1 MMLQSSETVKES
13 IKRGLLIMKLD
24 LYFEGLMQS
33 WRGAERGITGDA
45 PGKSALVG
53 MIGRCMGV
61 LREDVE
67 ALKKID
73 DSFTITDTF
82 AFETT
87 DTHEIVKKESITGIK
102 RLVDD
107 QVDYHGRMV
116 QKEYLED
123 AKIGVTIEGEKE
135 ALMEI
140 REAFLHPVWPP
151 YLGSSCCPPS
161 GPIIRGDV
169 Y

>member
-1 MMLQSSETVKES
+1 
-13 IKRGLLIMKLD
+13 MKLD

-33 WRGAERGITGDA
+33 WRGAKRGITGDA

-53 MIGRCMGV
+53 MIGCCMGV

-82 AFETT
+82 AFKTT
-87 DTHEIVKKESITGIK
+87 DTYKSVKKESITGIK

-107 QVDYHGRMV
+107 QMDCRGRLV

-135 ALMEI
+135 ALREI

>member
-1 MMLQSSETVKES
+1 
-13 IKRGLLIMKLD
+13 MKLD

-33 WRGAERGITGDA
+33 WRGAERGVTGDA

-61 LREDVE
+61 LR
-67 ALKKID
+67 D
-73 DSFTITDTF
+73 DSFTITDIF
-82 AFETT
+82 AFKTT
-87 DTHEIVKKESITGIK
+87 DIYKIVKKESITGMK

-107 QVDYHGRMV
+107 QIDCRGKMV

-123 AKIGVTIEGEKE
+123 AKVGVTIEGEKE
-135 ALMEI
+135 ALMAI
-140 REAFLHPVWPP
+140 REAFLHSVWPL

>member
-1 MMLQSSETVKES
+1 
-13 IKRGLLIMKLD
+13 MKLD

-53 MIGRCMGV
+53 MIGCCMGV

-82 AFETT
+82 AFKTT
-87 DTHEIVKKESITGIK
+87 DTYKSVKKESITGIK

-107 QVDYHGRMV
+107 QMD
-116 QKEYLED
+116 
-123 AKIGVTIEGEKE
+123 
-135 ALMEI
+135 
-140 REAFLHPVWPP
+140 
-151 YLGSSCCPPS
+151 
-161 GPIIRGDV
+161 
-169 Y
+169 

>member
-1 MMLQSSETVKES
+1 
-13 IKRGLLIMKLD
+13 MKLD

-33 WRGAERGITGDA
+33 WRGAERGVTGDA

-61 LREDVE
+61 LR
-67 ALKKID
+67 D

-82 AFETT
+82 AFKTT
-87 DTHEIVKKESITGIK
+87 DIYKIVKKESITGMK

-107 QVDYHGRMV
+107 QIDCRGKMV

-123 AKIGVTIEGEKE
+123 AKVGVTIEGEKE
-135 ALMEI
+135 ALMAI
-140 REAFLHPVWPP
+140 REAFLHSVWPL

>member
-1 MMLQSSETVKES
+1 
-13 IKRGLLIMKLD
+13 MKLD

-33 WRGAERGITGDA
+33 WRGAERGVTGDA

-61 LREDVE
+61 LR
-67 ALKKID
+67 D

-82 AFETT
+82 AFKTT
-87 DTHEIVKKESITGIK
+87 DIYKIVKKESITGMK

-107 QVDYHGRMV
+107 QID
-116 QKEYLED
+116 
-123 AKIGVTIEGEKE
+123 
-135 ALMEI
+135 
-140 REAFLHPVWPP
+140 FLHSVWPL

>member
-1 MMLQSSETVKES
+1 
-13 IKRGLLIMKLD
+13 MKLD

-33 WRGAERGITGDA
+33 WRGAERGVTGDA

-61 LREDVE
+61 LRDDVE

-82 AFETT
+82 AFKTT
-87 DTHEIVKKESITGIK
+87 DIYKIVKKESITGMK

-107 QVDYHGRMV
+107 QIDCRGKMV

-123 AKIGVTIEGEKE
+123 AKVGVTIEGEKE
-135 ALMEI
+135 ALMAI
-140 REAFLHPVWPP
+140 REACLHSVWPL